1 MLKLKKSIFLDTLR
15 QPFKTAIVTAAK
27 LGADAVEINGR
38 TEIKAEELSRTGVRH
53 IRKLLSDL
61 QLSVSAIHFQTNY
74 GYGDL
79 QLLDRR
85 MEGTKATLTMAY
97 ELGCNVVVNRIGKI
111 AADPVDPSRVT
122 MVQTLSDI
130 GNYSQKAGAW
140 LAART
145 GADDGELLKELIDA
159 LPMNSLGIDFDP
171 AELVINGHAPTETM
185 QVLAP
190 YVMSCRA
197 RDAVTDFS
205 LGRGVETPLGQGAV
219 DWPAL
224 LGALEQK
231 SYGGYFTVHQ
241 ENAADPMMAC
251 EASFGYL
258 QEMFG

>member
-15 QPFKTAIVTAAK
+15 QPFKAAIVTAAK

-38 TEIKAEELSRTGVRH
+38 TEIKAEELSQTGIRH

-85 MEGTKATLTMAY
+85 IEGTKATLTMAY
-97 ELGCNVVVNRIGKI
+97 ELGCNVVVNRIGKVT
-111 AADPVDPSRVT
+111 ADASDPSRIT
-122 MVQTLSDI
+122 MVQALSDI

-145 GADDGELLKELIDA
+145 GGDDGELLKELIDA
-159 LPMNSLGIDFDP
+159 LPVQSLGIDFDP
-171 AELVINGHAPTETM
+171 AELMINGHAPTETM
-185 QVLAP
+185 QMLAP
-190 YVMSCRA
+190 HVMSCRV
-197 RDAVTDFS
+197 RDAVTDLS
-205 LGRGVETPLGQGAV
+205 LGRGVETPLGKGAV

-224 LGALEQK
+224 LGVLEQK

-241 ENAADPMMAC
+241 ENAAAPIVAC
-251 EASFGYL
+251 EESFGYL
-258 QEMFG
+258 KEMFG

>member
-38 TEIKAEELSRTGVRH
+38 SEINADELSRTGVRH
-53 IRKLLSDL
+53 IRKLLADL

-79 QLLDRR
+79 KLLDRR
-85 MEGTKATLTMAY
+85 IEGTKATLGLAY

-111 AADPVDPSRVT
+111 ANASDLSRTT
-122 MVQTLSDI
+122 MIQALSDI
-130 GNYSQKAGAW
+130 GNFGQKAGAW

-145 GADDGELLKELIDA
+145 GADDGEALKELIDA
-159 LPMNSLGIDFDP
+159 LPTQALGVDFDP
-171 AELVINGHAPTETM
+171 AELVINGFSPVEAM
-185 QVLAP
+185 QVLAGH
-190 YVMSCRA
+190 VMSCRA

-205 LGRGVETPLGQGAV
+205 LGRGVEVTLGQGAV

-224 LGALEQK
+224 LGSLEQK
-231 SYGGYFTVHQ
+231 SYSGYFTVHQ
-241 ENAADPMMAC
+241 ETATDPTIAC
-251 EASFGYL
+251 EESFKYL
-258 QEMFG
+258 SEMFS

>member
-1 MLKLKKSIFLDTLR
+1 MLKLKKSIFLDTLG

-38 TEIKAEELSRTGVRH
+38 TEIKPEELSRTGVRH
-53 IRKLLSDL
+53 IRKLLSDQ

-85 MEGTKATLTMAY
+85 IEGTKAALGMAY
-97 ELGCNVVVNRIGKI
+97 ELGCSVVVSRIGKI
-111 AADPVDPSRVT
+111 AVDAADPGRIT
-122 MVQTLSDI
+122 MVQALSDI
-130 GNYSQKAGAW
+130 GNFSQKAGAW

-145 GADDGELLKELIDA
+145 GADDGETLRELIDA
-159 LPMNSLGIDFDP
+159 LPVNSLGVDFDP
-171 AELVINGHAPTETM
+171 AELVINGHGPTEAM
-185 QVLAP
+185 QLLARN
-190 YVMSCRA
+190 VMSCRA
-197 RDAVTDFS
+197 RDAVADVS
-205 LGRGVETPLGQGAV
+205 LGRGVEVPLGKGAV

-231 SYGGYFTVHQ
+231 SYGGYFTLHQ
-241 ENAADPMMAC
+241 ENSADPMVAC
-251 EASFGYL
+251 EESFGFL

>member
-38 TEIKAEELSRTGVRH
+38 TEIKPGELSRTGVRH
-53 IRKLLSDL
+53 IRKLLSDQ

-85 MEGTKATLTMAY
+85 IEGTKAALGMAY
-97 ELGCNVVVNRIGKI
+97 ELGCSVVVNRIGKI
-111 AADPVDPSRVT
+111 AVDPAAPSRIT
-122 MVQTLSDI
+122 MVQALSDI
-130 GNYSQKAGAW
+130 GNFSQKAGAW

-145 GADDGELLKELIDA
+145 GADDGETFKELIDA
-159 LPMNSLGIDFDP
+159 LPMNSLGVDFDP
-171 AELVINGHAPTETM
+171 AELVINGHSPTEAM
-185 QVLAP
+185 QALAK

-197 RDAVTDFS
+197 RDAVTDVS
-205 LGRGVETPLGQGAV
+205 LGRGVEVPLGKGAV

-241 ENAADPMMAC
+241 ENSADPMVAC
-251 EASFGYL
+251 EESFGFL